1 MANMVEVLRNVPLF
15 SEMAADELAR
25 LASITARRQY
35 NRHSLV
41 FMQAEPRE
49 AVFFIESGVI
59 KTYKVDKDGNEQV
72 IAFLKAGDMFPHVG
86 FFDNSP
92 YPATA
97 EVVRN
102 AELLLI
108 RIEDFDQ
115 LLMAHPP
122 MAIKVMK
129 IMGQKLL
136 HLQERLQDLIS
147 SDVHRRVVYSLIR
160 LAHEYGE
167 QQNGGMFI
175 SLPMT
180 NRDFANMV
188 GTSRESINRTL
199 NQLKKEK
206 LLEIH
211 RNGIFVYDLDA
222 LQKAD

>member
-1 MANMVEVLRNVPLF
+1 MANMIEPLRNVPLF
-15 SEMAADELAR
+15 SEMAEDELAR
-25 LASITARRQY
+25 IANITTRRQY

-41 FMQAEPRE
+41 FMEGEPRE

-59 KTYKVDKDGNEQV
+59 KTYKVDEDGNEQV
-72 IAFLKAGDMFPHVG
+72 ISFLKAGDMFPHVG

-102 AELLLI
+102 AKLLVI

-115 LLMAHPP
+115 LLMAYPP

-129 IMGQKLL
+129 IMGQKML
-136 HLQERLQDLIS
+136 HLQERLQELIS
-147 SDVHRRVVYSLIR
+147 SDVHRRVVHSLIR
-160 LAHEYGE
+160 LADEYGE
-167 QQNGGMFI
+167 KRHEGIFI
-175 SLPMT
+175 ALPMT

-188 GTSRESINRTL
+188 GTSRESVNRTL

-206 LLEIH
+206 LLDIQ
-211 RNGIFVYDLDA
+211 RKGIFIYDLDT